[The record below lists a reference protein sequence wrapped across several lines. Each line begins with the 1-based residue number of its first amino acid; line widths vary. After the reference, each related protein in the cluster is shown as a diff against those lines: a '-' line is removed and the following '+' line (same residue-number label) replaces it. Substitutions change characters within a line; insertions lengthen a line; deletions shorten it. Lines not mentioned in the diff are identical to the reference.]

1 MGLFGPKFKN
11 DDKLFLSLKDF
22 YDTIGK
28 LLTED
33 KYISRKEYILL
44 CNDKANDFDNVI
56 TLRNNNTLN
65 YWCKSTKSDSS
76 SINKF
81 IYSYQNIQSIIE
93 KHNKQFMEH
102 HLAKDKDYLDKILK
116 RISHYASIIKT

>member
-22 YDTIGK
+22 YETIGK

-33 KYISRKEYILL
+33 KYISRKEYIRF

-65 YWCKSTKSDSS
+65 YWCKTTKSDPSL
-76 SINKF
+76 IDKF

-93 KHNKQFMEH
+93 KHNRQFM
-102 HLAKDKDYLDKILK
+102 
-116 RISHYASIIKT
+116 

>member
-1 MGLFGPKFKN
+1 MGLFGPKFKS
-11 DDKLFLSLKDF
+11 DDKWFLSLKDF

-33 KYISRKEYILL
+33 KYISRKEYIRF

-65 YWCKSTKSDSS
+65 YWCKTTKSDPSLIDKDS
-76 SINKF
+76 KNVDDTAHIRNGSGATEIPGG
-81 IYSYQNIQSIIE
+81 E
-93 KHNKQFMEH
+93 
-102 HLAKDKDYLDKILK
+102 LKDKTYETPSYEIVG
-116 RISHYASIIKT
+116 